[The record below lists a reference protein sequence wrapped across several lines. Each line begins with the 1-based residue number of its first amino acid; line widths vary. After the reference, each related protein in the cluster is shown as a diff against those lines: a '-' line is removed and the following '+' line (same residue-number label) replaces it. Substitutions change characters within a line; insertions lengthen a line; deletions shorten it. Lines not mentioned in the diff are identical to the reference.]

1 MDIRPK
7 KRALICGI
15 SGQDGAYLS
24 QLLLAKGY
32 EVWGT
37 SRDAQMSSFVL
48 LRELKIAD
56 QVKTISMSLTDFRS
70 VLQVISK
77 VQPDEIYNLAGQ
89 SSVGLSFDQPVD
101 TFESITL
108 GTINLLESIRFI
120 NPKIRFYNAGSSEC
134 FGDTGNEAADE
145 NTAFRPT
152 SPYAIAKA
160 AATWQVGLY
169 RKAYGLFAATG
180 ILFNHESPLR
190 PERFVTKKI
199 VAAVCRIANGSN
211 EKLELGNID
220 IRRDWGWAPEYVDAM
235 WRILN
240 IERPEDFIVATG
252 TTQSLRDFLG
262 AAFESVG
269 LDWQKHTIINKNL
282 MRPSDPVE
290 ISGRPNK
297 AAQYLSWEPKVKGSE
312 LVGMLVESQMKND
325 RSVCIK

>member
-1 MDIRPK
+1 MK
-7 KRALICGI
+7 KSKRALICGV

-24 QLLLAKGY
+24 QLLLGKGY

-37 SRDAQMSSFVL
+37 SRDAQMASFAL
-48 LRELKIAD
+48 LHQLKIAD
-56 QVKTISMSLTDFRS
+56 QVKKVSMSLTDFRS

-134 FGDTGNEAADE
+134 FGDTGENFADE

-160 AATWQVGLY
+160 AATWQASLY
-169 RKAYGLFAATG
+169 RKAYGLYAATG

-199 VAAVCRIANGSN
+199 VNTVCRIANGSN
-211 EKLELGNID
+211 EKLKLGNID

-235 WRILN
+235 WRMLDIDQ
-240 IERPEDFIVATG
+240 PEDFIIATG
-252 TTQSLRDFLG
+252 VTQSLQDFLKT
-262 AAFESVG
+262 AFEVVG
-269 LDWQKHTIINKNL
+269 LDWQKYTIVDRSL
-282 MRPSDPVE
+282 MRPSDPLV
-290 ISGRPNK
+290 IRGLPNK
-297 AAQYLSWEPKVKGSE
+297 AKSYLSWEPKIKGSE
-312 LVGMLVESQMKND
+312 LVEILVKSEAQKSND
-325 RSVCIK
+325 NYL